1 MRNSRPISQKTK
13 NHTMKGKEFESL
25 CKDRAKKE
33 KDLYHMRP
41 YGVKAVFE
49 SLTHQWR
56 PVYSNPDFE
65 GIFGRGR
72 QFVFDAKV
80 ISGSKLDH
88 MNDSASKVNQREFML
103 HRWALGCPAFFLVH
117 CVERTFIK
125 KETQPEQ
132 TWAMPCDPDMDIW
145 KSIASEKKS
154 SISRDELEEFGSKVT
169 WDTVNPADRNP
180 LPDFFSAVLE
190 FAKKIDK

>member
-1 MRNSRPISQKTK
+1 
-13 NHTMKGKEFESL
+13 MKGKEFESL

-33 KDLYHMRP
+33 KGVYHMRA

-65 GIFGRGR
+65 GIFGVGR

-88 MNDSASKVNQREFML
+88 MSDSASKVNQREFML
-103 HRWALGCPAFFLVH
+103 HRWTIGCPSFFLVH
-117 CVERTFIK
+117 CVERTFVK
-125 KETQPEQ
+125 KDPQPER
-132 TWAMPCDPDMDIW
+132 TWAIPCDPEMEIW
-145 KSIASEKKS
+145 KAISAETKS
-154 SISRDELEEFGSKVT
+154 SITRDELEELGFRVLWG
-169 WDTVNPADRNP
+169 TVNQADRTP
-180 LPDFFSAVLE
+180 LPNFFPAVLE
-190 FAKKIDK
+190 FAKRIDQ